1 MSRINWTP
9 SPRQMDASSGLWYK
23 FGQDGDGNWH
33 ILSSGDRQSLES
45 SSVVYHDHY
54 WQSNGRWYFQGRR
67 GDRHIIG
74 RDDLIEEIR
83 RQNQTNSLNLTEAEK
98 QEINLTS
105 GSTGQLTPQQI
116 KKIADYRAHQAYGH
130 AGYAGNTHGVE
141 MPPYESQICD
151 RLIAQHQSTTNRL
164 NWRDANDATTPVND
178 SSQTVLQWRDA
189 SGPNPNADPPINRE
203 LKPDIPARKSTRK
216 TTR

>member
-1 MSRINWTP
+1 MSRINWIQP
-9 SPRQMDASSGLWYK
+9 ARQMDAASGLWYK
-23 FGQDGDGNWH
+23 FGQDEDGNWH
-33 ILSSGDRQSLES
+33 ILSSGDRNSLEQ

-54 WQSNGRWYFQGRR
+54 LQSNGRWYFQGKR

-74 RDDLIEEIR
+74 RDDLIEGIR
-83 RQNQTNSLNLTEAEK
+83 RQNQTNSLNLTDAEK

-105 GSTGQLTPQQI
+105 GSTGQLTSQQI
-116 KKIADYRAHQAYGH
+116 KKLADYRARQAYGH

-141 MPPYESQICD
+141 MSPYESQICD
-151 RLIAQHQSTTNRL
+151 RLIAKHKSTTNRL
-164 NWRDANDATTPVND
+164 NWRDANDATTPVNN

-189 SGPNPNADPPINRE
+189 SGSNPNADPPINRD
-203 LKPDIPARKSTRK
+203 LKPDIAARKSTRK

>member
-1 MSRINWTP
+1 M
-9 SPRQMDASSGLWYK
+9 
-23 FGQDGDGNWH
+23 H
-33 ILSSGDRQSLES
+33 DRHSLES
-45 SSVVYHDHY
+45 SSVVYHAHY

-83 RQNQTNSLNLTEAEK
+83 HQNQTNSLNLTDAEK

-151 RLIAQHQSTTNRL
+151 RLIAQHQSTTSRL
-164 NWRDANDATTPVND
+164 NWRDANDATAPLND

-189 SGPNPNADPPINRE
+189 SQPNPNADPPLNRE